1 MRLSSIVIVTL
12 TFMAAA
18 GLCLVAAGFAV
29 KAIEENSEMGVRLAL
44 DENDLPWA
52 EVQAD
57 GLQVLLTG
65 TAPSEAQR
73 FKALSTA
80 GSVVDAARVIDGMDI
95 VDSAGL
101 QAPRFSIE
109 ILRNES
115 GISLIGLVPAAT
127 DREAILAQL
136 APIAADGTVTDLL
149 ETADYPFPDQWDR
162 ALSFGIR
169 ALETLPRSKVSI
181 AADRVAITAMATSAD
196 ERRRLE
202 VDLARRVPTG
212 VRLVLDISA
221 PRPVITPFNLR
232 FLISEGR
239 GRFDACSADSDEART
254 RILAAARAAGM
265 EGPGACTIG
274 LGVPSPNWA
283 RAVEQSIAALAE
295 IGGGSITFTD
305 ADIALVAA
313 EGTDQAL
320 FDRVVGELEN
330 GLPDVFALNAVLP
343 APETAQSGGR
353 VDFTATLGEDGKVQL
368 RGRIGDEDSR
378 NLMETFAKA
387 RFGTEAVTSAV
398 RSDEALTEDWT
409 VRVLAG
415 LEALSRLSE
424 GSAQVTP
431 DDFVITGTT
440 GDARAGGQIAALLTD
455 KLGET
460 AEYTINV
467 TYDETQDP
475 AAALPSPEECL
486 RRINAILS
494 TRKINFEP
502 GSDTPDAAA
511 GGIIS
516 DIAEILRNCGELRL
530 EISGHT
536 DSQGR
541 AEMNQRLSE
550 ARALAVLN
558 ELRARRVLTS
568 NITSVGYGMEQPIAD
583 NGTEEGREA
592 NRRIEFR
599 LVGDGSAAQ
608 GGAEDADAAPEGV
621 APDGETPQEDAETT
635 GTDGAAPDT
644 ADTTQEE
651 ADE

>member
-608 GGAEDADAAPEGV
+608 DGAEDADAAPEGV

>member
-353 VDFTATLGEDGKVQL
+353 VDFTATLGEDGKVQM

-608 GGAEDADAAPEGV
+608 DGAEDADAAPEGV